1 MRVRPKRPL
10 PFRSGLMRHAVV
22 IDAVRTPIGR
32 AHPEKGY
39 YRDVRADDLSADL
52 MKALVERVGIPPGAI
67 DDVLWGCVMQQKE
80 QGFDVARM
88 AAVIAGLPVEVG
100 GVTVNRNCGSSL
112 QAINQAAQSIAAN
125 CEDVQI
131 AGGVEH
137 MHHIP
142 IDAGFNPN
150 PHFFYRHSPATLN
163 MGLTAENLAL
173 KYKIGRKQQDEFAL
187 RSHRN
192 AAEATDSGAFSGEV
206 IPTWGRDEEGRRKL
220 LTEDQCI
227 RRDTSLESLGALRPV
242 FMPEGGTVTAGN
254 SSPLNVGAAALLV
267 MSEERAKELGLT
279 PKVRV
284 RAMAVA
290 GVDPSVM
297 GIGPVPA
304 TLKALERAKLTL
316 KDIDLI
322 ELNEAFAA
330 QTLAV
335 IKLLKADPEKVNT
348 RGGALAIGHPLGA
361 SGARIATTLLH
372 AMKDRGARYGLATM
386 CIGAGQGIA
395 TIYEAV

>member
-1 MRVRPKRPL
+1 
-10 PFRSGLMRHAVV
+10 MRHAVI

-32 AHPEKGY
+32 AHPEKGM

-52 MKALVERVGIPPGAI
+52 MQALLQRVGIPASAVEDI
-67 DDVLWGCVMQQKE
+67 QWGCVKQQGE
-80 QGFDVARM
+80 QGYDVARM
-88 AAVIAGLPVEVG
+88 AALIAGLPIEVG

-125 CEDVQI
+125 AEDVQI

-142 IDAGFNPN
+142 MEAGFDASPRLW
-150 PHFFYRHSPATLN
+150 FRHNPATMI
-163 MGLTAENLAL
+163 MGLTGENLAL
-173 KYKIGRKQQDEFAL
+173 RYKISRREQDEFAL
-187 RSHRN
+187 RSHKR
-192 AAEATDSGAFSGEV
+192 AGEATDSGAFAKEV
-206 IPTWGRDEEGRRKL
+206 IPTWGRDDEGRRKL
-220 LTEDQCI
+220 MTVDQCI
-227 RRDTSLESLGALRPV
+227 RWDTSLEALSALKPV

-254 SSPLNVGAAALLV
+254 SSPLNVGAAAVLI
-267 MSEERAKELGLT
+267 MSEERAKALGLK

-304 TLKALERAKLTL
+304 TLKALERAKLKL
-316 KDIDLI
+316 DDIDLI
-322 ELNEAFAA
+322 EINEAFAA
-330 QTLAV
+330 QTLSV
-335 IKLLKADPEKVNT
+335 IKLLKANPEKVNV
-348 RGGALAIGHPLGA
+348 RGGAIAIGHPLGA
-361 SGARIATTLLH
+361 SGARIATTLIH
-372 AMKDRGARYGLATM
+372 AMEARKAKFGLATM

-395 TIYEAV
+395 TIFEAV

>member
-1 MRVRPKRPL
+1 MRQ
-10 PFRSGLMRHAVV
+10 AVI
-22 IDAVRTPIGR
+22 IDAMRTPIGR
-32 AHPEKGY
+32 AHPEKGMF
-39 YRDVRADDLSADL
+39 RDVRADDLSADL
-52 MKALVERVGIPPGAI
+52 MRALLERTGVPPSAI
-67 DDVLWGCVMQQKE
+67 EDIQWGCVKQQGE
-80 QGFDVARM
+80 QGYDIARM
-88 AAVIAGLPVEVG
+88 ASLIAGLPIEVG

-142 IDAGFNPN
+142 MEAAFDPSPRIL
-150 PHFFYRHSPATLN
+150 YRHSPAVFN
-163 MGLTAENLAL
+163 MGVTAENLAL
-173 KYKIGRKQQDEFAL
+173 RYKISRKQQDEFAL
-187 RSHRN
+187 RSHRR
-192 AAEATDSGAFSGEV
+192 AAEATDSGAFAREV

-227 RRDTSLESLGALRPV
+227 RRDTSLEALAALKPV

-254 SSPLNVGAAALLV
+254 SSPLNVGAAAVLV
-267 MSEERAKELGLT
+267 MSEERARELGLK
-279 PKVRV
+279 PKARI

-304 TLKALERAKLTL
+304 THKALERAGLKLE
-316 KDIDLI
+316 DMDLI
-322 ELNEAFAA
+322 EINEAFAA

-335 IKLLKADPEKVNT
+335 IKLLKADPEKVNV
-348 RGGALAIGHPLGA
+348 RGGAIAIGHPLGA
-361 SGARIATTLLH
+361 SGARITTTLIH
-372 AMKDRGARYGLATM
+372 AMEARKARFGLATM

>member
-1 MRVRPKRPL
+1 MH
-10 PFRSGLMRHAVV
+10 HAVV
-22 IDAVRTPIGR
+22 IEAVRTPIGR
-32 AHPEKGY
+32 AHADKGM

-52 MKALVERVGIPPGAI
+52 MRALLDKTGVPAPAVEDIH
-67 DDVLWGCVMQQKE
+67 WGCVKQQGE
-80 QGFDVARM
+80 QGYDIARM
-88 AAVIAGLPVEVG
+88 ASLIAGLPIEVG

-112 QAINQAAQSIAAN
+112 QAINQAAQSIAAR

-142 IDAGFNPN
+142 MEAGFDPS
-150 PHFFYRHSPATLN
+150 PRFFFRHSQATLN

-173 KYKIGRKQQDEFAL
+173 KYKISRREQDEFAL
-187 RSHRN
+187 RSHQR
-192 AAEATDSGAFSGEV
+192 AAQATDSGAFAAEI
-206 IPTWGRDEEGRRKL
+206 IPTWGRDDEGRRKVMA
-220 LTEDQCI
+220 EDQCI
-227 RRDTSLESLGALRPV
+227 RRDTSLEALAALKPV

-267 MSEERAKELGLT
+267 MSEERAKELGLK
-279 PKVRV
+279 PRVRI

-304 TLKALERAKLTL
+304 THKALERARLKLG
-316 KDIDLI
+316 DIDLI
-322 ELNEAFAA
+322 EINEAFGA

-335 IKLLKADPEKVNT
+335 IKLLKADPEKVNV

-361 SGARIATTLLH
+361 SGARIATTLIH
-372 AMKDRGARYGLATM
+372 AMQGRKAKFGLATM

-395 TIYEAV
+395 TIFEGM

>member
-1 MRVRPKRPL
+1 MRQ
-10 PFRSGLMRHAVV
+10 AVI

-32 AHPEKGY
+32 AHPEKGM

-52 MKALVERVGIPPGAI
+52 MRALLERVGLPASEVEDIH
-67 DDVLWGCVMQQKE
+67 WGCVQQYGE

-88 AAVIAGLPVEVG
+88 AALIAGLPIEVG

-112 QAINQAAQSIAAN
+112 QAINQAAMSIAAD

-142 IDAGFNPN
+142 MELGFNPS
-150 PHFFYRHSPATLN
+150 PRFFYRHSPATLN
-163 MGLTAENLAL
+163 MGVTAENLAL
-173 KYKIGRKQQDEFAL
+173 KYKISRRQQDEFGL
-187 RSHRN
+187 RSHQL
-192 AAEATDSGAFSGEV
+192 AARATDSGEFAREI
-206 IPTWGRDEEGRRKL
+206 IPTWGRDEEGRRKIL
-220 LTEDQCI
+220 SHDQGI
-227 RRDTSLESLGALRPV
+227 RRDTTLEALGSLKPV
-242 FMPEGGTVTAGN
+242 FMPDGGTITAGN
-254 SSPLNVGAAALLV
+254 SSQISVGAAAVLV
-267 MSEERAKELGLT
+267 MSAERARELNLK
-279 PKVRV
+279 PKARI

-304 TLKALERAKLTL
+304 THKALERAGLKL
-316 KDIDLI
+316 DEIDLI
-322 ELNEAFAA
+322 EINEAFAA

-335 IKLLKADPEKVNT
+335 IKLLKVNPEKVNV
-348 RGGALAIGHPLGA
+348 RGGATALGHPLGA
-361 SGARIATTLLH
+361 SGARISTTLLH
-372 AMKDRGARYGLATM
+372 ALEARGGRFGLATM

-395 TIYEAV
+395 TIFERMNT

>member
-1 MRVRPKRPL
+1 M
-10 PFRSGLMRHAVV
+10 SQAVV
-22 IDAVRTPIGR
+22 IEAVRTPIGR
-32 AHPEKGY
+32 AHPEKGMF
-39 YRDVRADDLSADL
+39 RDVRADDLSADL
-52 MKALVERVGIPPGAI
+52 MKALLERVGLPASEVEDIQ
-67 DDVLWGCVMQQKE
+67 WGCVKQQGE
-80 QGFDVARM
+80 QGYDIARM
-88 AAVIAGLPVEVG
+88 AALIAGLPVEVG

-125 CEDVQI
+125 CENVQI

-142 IDAGFNPN
+142 MEAGFDPS
-150 PHFFYRHSPATLN
+150 PRLFYRNSPATLN
-163 MGLTAENLAL
+163 MGVTAENLAL
-173 KYKIGRKQQDEFAL
+173 RYKISRKQQDEFAL
-187 RSHRN
+187 RSHRR
-192 AAEATDSGAFSGEV
+192 AAEATDSGAFAKEIV
-206 IPTWGRDEEGRRKL
+206 PTWGRDEEGRKKL

-227 RRDTSLESLGALRPV
+227 RRDTSLEALAALKPV

-267 MSEERAKELGLT
+267 MSEERARELELT
-279 PKVRV
+279 PKVRI

-304 TLKALERAKLTL
+304 THKALERAGLKLE
-316 KDIDLI
+316 DIDLI
-322 ELNEAFAA
+322 EINEAFAA

-335 IKLLKADPEKVNT
+335 IKLLKADPEKVNI
-348 RGGALAIGHPLGA
+348 RGGAIAIGHPLGA
-361 SGARIATTLLH
+361 SGARIATTLIHTML
-372 AMKDRGARYGLATM
+372 DRKARLGLATM

-395 TIYEAV
+395 TIFETVGT

>member
-1 MRVRPKRPL
+1 
-10 PFRSGLMRHAVV
+10 MRHAVV

-32 AHPEKGY
+32 AHPDKGIF
-39 YRDVRADDLSADL
+39 RDVRADDLSADL
-52 MKALVERVGIPPGAI
+52 MRALVDRVGIPGSAI
-67 DDVLWGCVMQQKE
+67 EDVVWGCVKQQGE
-80 QGFDVARM
+80 QGYDIAHM
-88 AAVIAGLPVEVG
+88 ASLIAGLPIEIA

-125 CEDVQI
+125 CEDIQI

-142 IDAGFNPN
+142 MEAGFDASPRL
-150 PHFFYRHSPATLN
+150 FYHHSPATMQ
-163 MGLTAENLAL
+163 MGLTAENLAMR
-173 KYKIGRKQQDEFAL
+173 YRISRKEQDEFAL
-187 RSHRN
+187 RSHQF
-192 AAEATDSGAFSGEV
+192 AAKATDSALFSKEI
-206 IPTWGRDEEGRRKL
+206 IPTWGRDEEGRRKIMH
-220 LTEDQCI
+220 EDQCI
-227 RRDTSLESLGALRPV
+227 RRDTSLEALGALKPA
-242 FMPEGGTVTAGN
+242 FMPQGGTVTAGN
-254 SSPLNVGAAALLV
+254 SSPLNVGAAAVLI

-304 TLKALERAKLTL
+304 TLKALERAGLKLE
-316 KDIDLI
+316 DIDLI

-330 QTLAV
+330 QALSV
-335 IKLLKADPEKVNT
+335 MKVLKANPEKVNV
-348 RGGALAIGHPLGA
+348 RGGSIAIGHPLGG
-361 SGARIATTLLH
+361 SGARIATTLIH
-372 AMKDRGARYGLATM
+372 AMMDQKAKFGLATM

-395 TIYEAV
+395 TIFEAA